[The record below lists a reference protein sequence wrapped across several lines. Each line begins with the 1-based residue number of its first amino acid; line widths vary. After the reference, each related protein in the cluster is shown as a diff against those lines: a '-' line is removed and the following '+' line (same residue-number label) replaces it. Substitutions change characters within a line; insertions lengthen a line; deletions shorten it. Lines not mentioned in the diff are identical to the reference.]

1 MSNKNYTNY
10 SKMSNSENA
19 TSDPIDVVEVDNK
32 IDSTVATATIVV
44 DEPVVVTPAEP
55 VVATPAEPEVAPTP
69 PAKPVKGKVVGCE
82 RLRVRKL
89 PDKNSEV
96 LGVVTE
102 DSKIMIDPNKSTT
115 NWYAVYTAAGL
126 EGYCMK
132 KYISTK

>member
-10 SKMSNSENA
+10 SKMSAADDNVKAPVDN
-19 TSDPIDVVEVDNK
+19 PIVEDAPVIAVVEPTNVVEPAAPVAPVD
-32 IDSTVATATIVV
+32 
-44 DEPVVVTPAEP
+44 P
-55 VVATPAEPEVAPTP
+55 EPEVAP
-69 PAKPVKGKVVGCE
+69 PAPPVKGKVVGCE

-89 PDKNSEV
+89 PDKNAEV
-96 LGVVTE
+96 LGMIEADAKVQ
-102 DSKIMIDPNKSTT
+102 IDPSKSTT

>member
-10 SKMSNSENA
+10 SKMSEPD
-19 TSDPIDVVEVDNK
+19 TTVSDPVVIPE
-32 IDSTVATATIVV
+32 IE
-44 DEPVVVTPAEP
+44 DEIEIFVTEP
-55 VVATPAEPEVAPTP
+55 TNAVEPEKDPEPEVTP
-69 PAKPVKGKVVGCE
+69 PPPVEGKVVGCE

-89 PDKNSEV
+89 PDKNAEV
-96 LGVVTE
+96 LGTIE
-102 DSKIMIDPNKSTT
+102 ADSKVQIDLGKSTT